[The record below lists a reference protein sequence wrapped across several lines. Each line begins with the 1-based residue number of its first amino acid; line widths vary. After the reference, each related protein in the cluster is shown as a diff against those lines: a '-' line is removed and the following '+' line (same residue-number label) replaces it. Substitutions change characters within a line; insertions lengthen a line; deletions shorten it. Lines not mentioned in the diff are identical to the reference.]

1 MISRAADP
9 EQPKNASIHS
19 RRPRFIGLE
28 GLHRLYPVPSGWIAF
43 DHPNHLPVGGS
54 VSDTDSQVEN
64 PADEFARLPGWKRVR
79 IKKRILHR
87 PISEN
92 QKPITRPQGCKMA
105 TDQTPRFIATL
116 ILVSLVFATP
126 RRGALADSPKV
137 GIEKRVAWTT
147 SRITG
152 SPEVPLPY
160 VSERVFP
167 ALKFNNCL
175 DLTAMPGSDRLFVV
189 EQSGKIFSFPNKS
202 DIAAADLAIDFAK
215 AIPGVEQV
223 YALAFHPDFVRNR
236 LCFVCYIKKAEL
248 PDGTHIA
255 RFRVSDTNP
264 PTIDAASE
272 TTIITWLSGGH
283 NGCCLKFGL
292 DGCLYISTGDGSG
305 PNPPDAR
312 RAGQDVSNLLSC
324 ILRIDV
330 DHADDG
336 KNYRI
341 PTDNPF
347 VDLKGARGEI
357 WAYGFRNPWRMSI
370 DRQTGDLWVGDVGWE
385 LWELL
390 DRVERGGNY
399 GWSVVEG
406 RQSTNPEWPRG
417 PTPILPPTID
427 IPHSESS
434 SITDGLTYYGSRLKE
449 LHGHH
454 IYSDYDT
461 GKFWGF
467 RYVDGKVIGHRELAD
482 TTHRVVGFGEDREG
496 EFYFLDHT
504 AGTIHRLIPN
514 PQPDQSATFPRKLS
528 ETGLF
533 DSVTSQTPAPGVIPY
548 SINAEPWADYAVAER
563 LVAVPNELSINA
575 AGPAWVFPKDS
586 VFAKT
591 LSLDRQLGNSSSRR
605 RVETQILHFDGI
617 DWQTYAYQWNDEQS
631 DAVLLP
637 AAGAERTF
645 DIVDANAAGGKRQQ
659 TWRFSGRAE
668 CQRCHNKWSGSAL
681 GFITPQLNR
690 DHGYGGASASQL
702 DTLAHIKIIEPPPPP
717 TEKRPRLANPRD
729 ASADLDGRARGYLQT
744 NCAHCHRLHAGG
756 SVLSQMHYDLPL
768 EKTNMIGARPSQ
780 GTFGIHAAQVIAPG
794 DPFRSVLLYRM
805 AKLGGGRMPHIGST
819 EVDRDGV
826 ELIYNWLRQ
835 LPPETA
841 KETAGHDAAAK
852 LRGEERAELARL
864 RAAESSTVQNES
876 VERLLSST
884 SGALLLLRS
893 VDHRELPATAA
904 SLVVERA
911 TRHSDVSIRDLFER
925 FLPPDQRIKR
935 LGSVVRS
942 EQILALPGD
951 SSRGKQ
957 VFFETSGVSCK
968 NCHRI
973 EKEGKE
979 IGPEL
984 TTIGKKLTRVQLLES
999 ILEPSKLIEPKYV
1012 TYLAETD
1019 DGRILTGLLLNK
1031 DDNEVVLKDAQDKVI
1046 RIPAKQ
1052 IEQLVP
1058 QRQSLMPDLL
1068 LRDMTAQ
1075 QVADLL
1081 AYLGSLK

>member
-1 MISRAADP
+1 
-9 EQPKNASIHS
+9 
-19 RRPRFIGLE
+19 
-28 GLHRLYPVPSGWIAF
+28 
-43 DHPNHLPVGGS
+43 
-54 VSDTDSQVEN
+54 
-64 PADEFARLPGWKRVR
+64 
-79 IKKRILHR
+79 
-87 PISEN
+87 
-92 QKPITRPQGCKMA
+92 MA
-105 TDQTPRFIATL
+105 TNKTARFVATL
-116 ILVSLVFATP
+116 ALMFLGSAATG
-126 RRGALADSPKV
+126 RRASAEPPKI
-137 GIEKRVAWTT
+137 GIEKRVAWTA

-152 SPEVPLPY
+152 SPEVPLAY
-160 VSERVFP
+160 VTERTFP
-167 ALKFNNCL
+167 ALKFINCL
-175 DLTAMPGSDRLFVV
+175 DLTRAPGSDRLFVV
-189 EQSGKIFSFPNKS
+189 EQGGKIFSFPNKP
-202 DIAAADLAIDFAK
+202 DVAAADLVIDLAK
-215 AIPGVEQV
+215 AIPGAQQA

-236 LCFVCYIKKAEL
+236 YCFVCYIQKSDL

-255 RFRVSDTNP
+255 RFRVSDTDP

-283 NGCCLKFGL
+283 NGCCLKFGP

-330 DHADDG
+330 DHTDDG

-341 PTDNPF
+341 PADNPF

-357 WAYGFRNPWRMSI
+357 WAYGFRNPWRMSF
-370 DRQTGDLWVGDVGWE
+370 DRKTGDLWVGDVGWE

-399 GWSVVEG
+399 GWSIVEG

-427 IPHSESS
+427 VPHSESS

-454 IYSDYDT
+454 IYGDYDT
-461 GKFWGF
+461 GKIWGF
-467 RYVDGKVIGHRELAD
+467 RYDRGRVVDHRELAD
-482 TTHRVVGFGEDREG
+482 TTHRIVGFGDDNDG
-496 EFYFLDHT
+496 EFHLLDHT
-504 AGTIHRLIPN
+504 AGTIHRLMPN

-533 DSVTSQTPAPGVIPY
+533 SSVTARTPAPGVIPY
-548 SINAEPWADYAVAER
+548 SINAEPWADHAVAER
-563 LVAVPNELSINA
+563 VVAVPNELSIKA
-575 AGPAWVFPKDS
+575 AGATWTFPKDT

-591 LSLDRQLGNSSSRR
+591 LSLDIQHGNPSSRR

-631 DAVLLP
+631 DAVLLA

-645 DIVDANAAGGKRQQ
+645 DIVDANAPGGKRQQ

-681 GFITPQLNR
+681 GFITPQLNK
-690 DHGYGGASASQL
+690 DHDYGGSVASQL
-702 DTLAHIKIIEPPPPP
+702 DTLAHIQIFEKPLP
-717 TEKRPRLANPRD
+717 TEKRPRIANPHD
-729 ASADLDGRARGYLQT
+729 PSADLDGRARAYLQT
-744 NCAHCHRLHAGG
+744 NCAHCHRAHAGG
-756 SVLSQMHYDLPL
+756 SVLAKMHYDLPL
-768 EKTNMIGARPSQ
+768 EKTDMVNLRPTQ
-780 GTFGIHAAQVIAPG
+780 GTFGIHAAQVVAPG

-819 EVDRDGV
+819 EVDRVGV
-826 ELIYNWLRQ
+826 ELIDNWLRQ
-835 LPPETA
+835 LPLEVG
-841 KETAGHDAAAK
+841 KEAASLEAAAK
-852 LRGEERAELARL
+852 LRREEAANLERL
-864 RAAESSTVQNES
+864 RASESSSVQIEI
-876 VERLLSST
+876 VDRLLSST

-893 VDHRELPATAA
+893 VDRRELPVPVV
-904 SLVVERA
+904 SLAIERA

-925 FLPPDQRIKR
+925 FLPADQRIKR
-935 LGSVVRS
+935 LGSVVRA
-942 EQILALPGD
+942 EQILSLPGD
-951 SSRGKQ
+951 PGRGRQ

-973 EKEGKE
+973 QKEGKE
-979 IGPEL
+979 VGPEL

-1019 DGRILTGLLLNK
+1019 DGRIVTGLLLSR
-1031 DDNEVVLKDAQDKVI
+1031 DDNEVVLKDALDKVS
-1046 RIPAKQ
+1046 RIPTKQ

-1068 LRDMTAQ
+1068 FRDLTAQ

-1081 AYLGSLK
+1081 EYLGSLK